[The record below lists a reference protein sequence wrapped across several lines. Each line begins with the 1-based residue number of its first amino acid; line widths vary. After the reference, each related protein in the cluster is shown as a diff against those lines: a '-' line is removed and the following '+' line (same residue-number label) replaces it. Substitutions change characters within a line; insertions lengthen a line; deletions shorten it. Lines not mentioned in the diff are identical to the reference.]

1 MLNLEQFKTVEEIG
15 FYKNIPISC
24 LSEVREHFRKEGVKI
39 RVRYRGSRTNPL
51 DPRPNYRRHQDCLA
65 QFADRFSVYI
75 EGKANKTFKPYEPPK
90 QPRTLYEF
98 HKAVITT
105 AYCYADSLEEA
116 KRMMGNGAMF
126 VSVRRVG
133 AE

>member
-1 MLNLEQFKTVEEIG
+1 MINLEQYKTFNEIG
-15 FYKNIPISC
+15 FYKNIPIAH
-24 LSEVREHFRKEGVKI
+24 LAEVKEHFKKEGVKI
-39 RVRYRGSRTNPL
+39 RIRYRGSRTNPL
-51 DPRPNYRRHQDCLA
+51 DPRPNYRRYQDCLA

-75 EGKANKTFKPYEPPK
+75 EGKHNKTYTKSKPIK

-116 KRMMGNGAMF
+116 QKMMGSGAMF
-126 VSVRRVG
+126 VSMRKVG
-133 AE
+133 E

>member
-1 MLNLEQFKTVEEIG
+1 MINLDKFKTINEIG
-15 FYKNIPISC
+15 FYKNIPISH
-24 LSEVREHFRKEGVKI
+24 LPEVKEHFRKEGVKI

-51 DPRPNYRRHQDCLA
+51 DPRPNYRRYQDCLA

-75 EGKANKTFKPYEPPK
+75 EGKHNKTYTKPYEPIK
-90 QPRTLYEF
+90 QSRTLYEF

-116 KRMMGNGAMF
+116 KRIMGNGAMF
-126 VSVRRVG
+126 VSKREV
-133 AE
+133 A